1 MTYKI
6 WQALE
11 LGTPLSLQQE
21 GKGGPWPHNHKK
33 LNSTHNLDDQE
44 ILSPGTSRREQSL
57 QTHLD
62 FSLMR
67 PISNF

>member
-11 LGTPLSLQQE
+11 LGIPLSLQQE

-44 ILSPGTSRREQSL
+44 IDSPPEPPEWNKAYRHTL
-57 QTHLD
+57 ILA
-62 FSLMR
+62 
-67 PISNF
+67 